1 MQQWGKI
8 KKEKAFVAKNI
19 NIICGL
25 LGIVSAICRTLF
37 YDNSDLLSNLSEGVV
52 VYLIADY
59 IFLSI
64 FGCFNLKKNK
74 FTFRLRC
81 IITCVLGVV
90 ELFSIALVIFGIDPD
105 WRICIPYLLAFL
117 FSMLVSYN
125 GYQAEKNNK

>member
-64 FGCFNLKKNK
+64 FGCFNLKKISS
-74 FTFRLRC
+74 RL
-81 IITCVLGVV
+81 
-90 ELFSIALVIFGIDPD
+90 
-105 WRICIPYLLAFL
+105 
-117 FSMLVSYN
+117 N
-125 GYQAEKNNK
+125 